1 MVNVYRVM
9 AAHSTGG
16 LGENFQAD
24 GSLGPIIYI
33 LMNWM
38 NCPKPRL
45 SNDLRTH

>member
-24 GSLGPIIYI
+24 GSLWSDNIYFDE
-33 LMNWM
+33 LDEL
-38 NCPKPRL
+38 P
-45 SNDLRTH
+45 